1 MRKLNK
7 TKLFNQAMKFH
18 DEGKLDEADQIYQ
31 SVLKDDADNFVANY
45 FHGCVLLQKSQF
57 TEAKKHFKK
66 ALDSNPNNYEANNNL
81 GIIYKISV

>member
-45 FHGCVLLQKSQF
+45 FHGCVLSEKSQF
-57 TEAKKHFKK
+57 QDAIKYLKIALNFKP
-66 ALDSNPNNYEANNNL
+66 DNYEVNNNL
-81 GIIYKISV
+81 GIVYKKLT